1 LALAGLAR
9 NAEKM
14 IRLLAVKKR
23 KKQKP
28 RKLKPKK
35 LTKQLK

>member
-14 IRLLAVKKR
+14 IRLLAVKKP
-23 KKQKP
+23 KNLK
-28 RKLKPKK
+28 KLKPKK